1 MNNPNAA
8 QKQPNKR
15 EKCPYGF
22 ECSLF
27 MLIPGTIAH
36 DCENLNNCKELA
48 RAEGR
53 PWYDRDQPTFDMVM
67 YFAEEQQRQEQWA
80 AEYAERQRQWSAGAE
95 ERRRRE
101 EQWQEE
107 SCRYRRIITIRQHE
121 AATVMLKS
129 RGNHQSYDNF
139 ELLELTSSTAEAL
152 ELFDNELE
160 QLAANDNAYIAPDG
174 IEAHVYSVKRPSRSE
189 FPQSWSKLQVRRE
202 QRVYH
207 YHKLTSK
214 EAQFAGVTK
223 DEDGNN
229 KPCKVIHLSHS
240 DNARNIQGR
249 LGIERRNKLNK
260 IRTRLIQAKRLLEEA
275 TAIAQQEY
283 SYEDILLQ
291 SREAANELDE
301 AELRADDR

>member
-1 MNNPNAA
+1 MNNANTG
-8 QKQPNKR
+8 QKQPIKR

-27 MLIPGTIAH
+27 MLVAGTIAH
-36 DCENLNNCKELA
+36 DCENLENCKELA

-53 PWYDRDQPTFDMVM
+53 PWYDHDQPTFDMVM
-67 YFAEEQQRQEQWA
+67 YFEEERERQERWA
-80 AEYAERQRQWSAGAE
+80 AEYAERQRLWEAGAE
-95 ERRRRE
+95 ERRRQAER
-101 EQWQEE
+101 WQEE
-107 SCRYRRIITIRQHE
+107 NRRIRRIITIRQHE

-129 RGNHQSYDNF
+129 RGNHQDYSDF
-139 ELLELTSSTAEAL
+139 ELLDLTAATAEAL
-152 ELFDNELE
+152 ELFNDELE

-174 IEAHVYSVKRPSRSE
+174 IEAHVYSVKRPPRNK
-189 FPQSWSKLQVRRE
+189 FPEHWSLREVRRE
-202 QRVYH
+202 QNIYH

-214 EAQFAGVTK
+214 EAQFTGVIK

-249 LGIERRNKLNK
+249 LGIERRNKLHK
-260 IRTRLIQAKRLLEEA
+260 IRTRLLQAQQLLEEA
-275 TAIAQQEY
+275 TAIAQEEY
-283 SYEDILLQ
+283 SYEDILMQ

-301 AELRADDR
+301 AELMENEP